1 MITPSGW
8 GLLLSSLAS
17 SVRRLPVWGL
27 THGLAALVGMWL
39 LHQWH
44 EAKSDAQHVRA
55 LEQIRLAEQAGLR
68 RSTAAT
74 RLSCVVCGLLLAS
87 TLAACATATPPAPV
101 TPSVL
106 QEAPPAGDFRMRLE
120 HFFDP
125 KPTAPTN

>member
-1 MITPSGW
+1 MPSMCVPW
-8 GLLLSSLAS
+8 SRSDWLSRQAS
-17 SVRRLPVWGL
+17 S
-27 THGLAALVGMWL
+27 
-39 LHQWH
+39 
-44 EAKSDAQHVRA
+44 
-55 LEQIRLAEQAGLR
+55 GLR

-87 TLAACATATPPAPV
+87 TLAACATATPVAPV